1 MPMILVPRHFFLNNH
16 LAIERALGEERYAE
30 LLFDAGHRSAY
41 VWCEMEA
48 KTHGLRG
55 LEVFHHYMRRLS
67 QRGWG
72 QFKVQSVD
80 AQTGHA
86 RVDVYNSVFAFG
98 KKSAK
103 ACYMF
108 RGWFCG
114 SLEYAAGVKLVSDEL
129 QCAAQGH
136 RHCVFETRLV

>member
-72 QFKVQSVD
+72 QFQVQSVD

-86 RVDVYNSVFAFG
+86 RVDVHNSVFAFG

-114 SLEYAAGVKLVSDEL
+114 SLE
-129 QCAAQGH
+129 
-136 RHCVFETRLV
+136 